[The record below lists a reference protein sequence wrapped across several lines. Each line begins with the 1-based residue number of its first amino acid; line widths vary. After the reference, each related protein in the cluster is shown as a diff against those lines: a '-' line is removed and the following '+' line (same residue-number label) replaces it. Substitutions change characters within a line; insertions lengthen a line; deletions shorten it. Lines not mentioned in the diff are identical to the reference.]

1 MQRITK
7 RDEATLSG
15 SGRENRVKHN
25 IYIITII
32 HLNFEIMKKKLMMVA
47 VLLGALSLGACVDND
62 ESASVEAVRNAKAE
76 QLKGA
81 AALANAQ
88 AEAETIR
95 ANAEAKLKEAEA
107 AYQDAK
113 TEADKAKWAAKLT
126 VIQAEAA
133 RDIAEA
139 QRDQKNAEMDIITNQ
154 DQWINSTL
162 WSNYSNASD
171 KLISLNGQL
180 INATADEIALK
191 AGVVSAQKA
200 AEKIAV
206 EKNQFIARQT
216 ERKDQLSK
224 LSSIA
229 SDRAAL
235 EKKIETLRV
244 EYTELTAAKGKTE
257 DAVTAAQA
265 KFDEAQE
272 KIYAQSGNTDKLS
285 SDLAKVGSELTSVR
299 VEYNNQTYY
308 FSVTT
313 SNFVEVGENS
323 NNAQSVRFYELG
335 LKSQTTSATLAF
347 QDKIKYIKE
356 KIVGVP
362 SDTDKG
368 IQASGAYTNIEYWA
382 AQKKQKEAEKAAATT
397 DAEKAAIQA
406 EIDALQPDIE
416 RADEALVA
424 AKEKLAEAEADFK
437 AFQDAVALFANADAK
452 AAYDKDIADAKTL
465 AEALV
470 AASDADDAAQLPLD
484 ANQTAQRD
492 VQALLTST
500 ANIDKLIADCD
511 VQIAEAKEDIAN
523 ANSTKTIYVWSDNA
537 YYDFVTGTWYP
548 GYVVDQNNI
557 GEDTAEALH
566 AYMVDRI
573 EALNAQIESQ
583 GQIVEK
589 YKKQLDDAIAAL

>member
-1 MQRITK
+1 
-7 RDEATLSG
+7 
-15 SGRENRVKHN
+15 
-25 IYIITII
+25 
-32 HLNFEIMKKKLMMVA
+32 MMVA

-81 AALANAQ
+81 AALANVQ

-133 RDIAEA
+133 RDIAKA
-139 QRDQKNAEMDIITNQ
+139 QKAQKDAEMAIITNQ
-154 DQWINSTL
+154 DQWINNTL
-162 WSNYSNASD
+162 WWNYSDASD

-206 EKNQFIARQT
+206 EKNQYIARQT

-235 EKKIETLRV
+235 EKKFETLRV
-244 EYTELTAAKGKTE
+244 EQTELTAAKGKTA

-285 SDLAKVGSELTSVR
+285 SALAKAGAELTYVE
-299 VEYNNQTYY
+299 VEYNNQIEGFY
-308 FSVTT
+308 VTT
-313 SNFVEVGENS
+313 FNSVEVGENS
-323 NNAQSVRFYELG
+323 NNAQPVNFYELNV
-335 LKSQTTSATLAF
+335 KSQTTSATLAF
-347 QDKIKYIKE
+347 QNKIKYIKE
-356 KIVGVP
+356 NIVGVP

-406 EIDALQPDIE
+406 EIEALQPYIE
-416 RADEALVA
+416 RADEALEA
-424 AKEKLAEAEADFK
+424 AKKELAEAEAEFK

-470 AASDADDAAQLPLD
+470 AASDADDAAQLPLST
-484 ANQTAQRD
+484 NQTALQD
-492 VQALLTST
+492 VQTLLNST
-500 ANIDKLIADCD
+500 QNIDQMIADCD
-511 VQIAEAKEDIAN
+511 VQIAKAKEDIAK
-523 ANSTKTIYVWSDNA
+523 ANSTNTIYVWSNQA
-537 YYDFVTGTWYP
+537 YLLNGRWYP

>member
-1 MQRITK
+1 
-7 RDEATLSG
+7 
-15 SGRENRVKHN
+15 
-25 IYIITII
+25 
-32 HLNFEIMKKKLMMVA
+32 MMVA

-133 RDIAEA
+133 RDIAKA
-139 QRDQKNAEMDIITNQ
+139 QKAQKDAEMAIITNQ
-154 DQWINSTL
+154 DQWINNTL
-162 WSNYSNASD
+162 WWNYSDASD

-206 EKNQFIARQT
+206 EKNQYIARQT

-235 EKKIETLRV
+235 EKKFETLRV
-244 EYTELTAAKGKTE
+244 EQTELTAAKGKTA

-285 SDLAKVGSELTSVR
+285 SALAKAGAELTYVE
-299 VEYNNQTYY
+299 VEYNNQIEGFY
-308 FSVTT
+308 VTT
-313 SNFVEVGENS
+313 FNSVEVGENS
-323 NNAQSVRFYELG
+323 NNAQPVNFYELNV
-335 LKSQTTSATLAF
+335 KSQTTSATLAF
-347 QDKIKYIKE
+347 QNKIKYIKE
-356 KIVGVP
+356 NIVGVP

-406 EIDALQPDIE
+406 EIEALQPDIE
-416 RADEALVA
+416 RADEALEA
-424 AKEKLAEAEADFK
+424 AKKELAEAEAEFK
-437 AFQDAVALFANADAK
+437 AFQDAVVLFANADAK

-470 AASDADDAAQLPLD
+470 AASDADDAAQLPLS
-484 ANQTAQRD
+484 ANRTALQD
-492 VQALLTST
+492 VQTLLNST
-500 ANIDKLIADCD
+500 QNIDQMIADCD
-511 VQIAEAKEDIAN
+511 VQIAKAKEDIAK
-523 ANSTKTIYVWSDNA
+523 ANSTNTIYVWSNRA
-537 YYDFVTGTWYP
+537 YLLNGRWYP

>member
-1 MQRITK
+1 
-7 RDEATLSG
+7 
-15 SGRENRVKHN
+15 
-25 IYIITII
+25 
-32 HLNFEIMKKKLMMVA
+32 MKKKLMMVA

-126 VIQAEAA
+126 VIKHQAA
-133 RDIAEA
+133 RDIAKA
-139 QRDQKNAEMDIITNQ
+139 QKAQKDAEMAIITNQ
-154 DQWINSTL
+154 DQWINNTL
-162 WSNYSNASD
+162 WWNYSDASD

-206 EKNQFIARQT
+206 EKNQYIARQT

-235 EKKIETLRV
+235 EKKFETLRV
-244 EYTELTAAKGKTE
+244 EQTELTAAKGKTA

-285 SDLAKVGSELTSVR
+285 SALAKAGAELTYVE
-299 VEYNNQTYY
+299 VEYNNQIEGFY
-308 FSVTT
+308 VTT
-313 SNFVEVGENS
+313 FNSVEVGENS
-323 NNAQSVRFYELG
+323 NNAQPVNFYELNV
-335 LKSQTTSATLAF
+335 KSQTTSATLAF
-347 QDKIKYIKE
+347 QNKIKYIKE
-356 KIVGVP
+356 NIVGVP

-406 EIDALQPDIE
+406 EIEALQPDIE
-416 RADEALVA
+416 RADEALEA
-424 AKEKLAEAEADFK
+424 AKKELAEAEAEFK
-437 AFQDAVALFANADAK
+437 AFQDAVVLFANADAK

-470 AASDADDAAQLPLD
+470 AASDADDAAQLPLS
-484 ANQTAQRD
+484 ANRTALQD
-492 VQALLTST
+492 VQTLLNST
-500 ANIDKLIADCD
+500 QNIDQMIADCD
-511 VQIAEAKEDIAN
+511 VQIAKAKEDIAK
-523 ANSTKTIYVWSDNA
+523 ANSTNTIYVWSNQA
-537 YYDFVTGTWYP
+537 YLLNGRWYP

>member
-1 MQRITK
+1 
-7 RDEATLSG
+7 
-15 SGRENRVKHN
+15 
-25 IYIITII
+25 
-32 HLNFEIMKKKLMMVA
+32 MKKKLMMVA

-133 RDIAEA
+133 RDIAKA
-139 QRDQKNAEMDIITNQ
+139 QKAQKDAEMAIITNQ
-154 DQWINSTL
+154 DQWINNTL
-162 WSNYSNASD
+162 WWNYSDASD

-206 EKNQFIARQT
+206 EKNQYIARQT

-235 EKKIETLRV
+235 EKKFETLRV
-244 EYTELTAAKGKTE
+244 EQTELTAAKGKTA

-285 SDLAKVGSELTSVR
+285 SDLAKVGAELT
-299 VEYNNQTYY
+299 YNNQTYY

-347 QDKIKYIKE
+347 QNKIKYIKE
-356 KIVGVP
+356 NIVGVP

-406 EIDALQPDIE
+406 EIEALQPDIE
-416 RADEALVA
+416 RADEALEA
-424 AKEKLAEAEADFK
+424 AKKELAEAEAEFK

-470 AASDADDAAQLPLD
+470 AASDADDAAQLPLS
-484 ANQTAQRD
+484 ANQTALQD
-492 VQALLTST
+492 VQTLLNST
-500 ANIDKLIADCD
+500 QNIDQMIADCD
-511 VQIAEAKEDIAN
+511 VQIAKAKEDIAK
-523 ANSTKTIYVWSDNA
+523 ANSTNTIYVWSNQA
-537 YYDFVTGTWYP
+537 YLLNGRWYP

>member
-1 MQRITK
+1 
-7 RDEATLSG
+7 
-15 SGRENRVKHN
+15 
-25 IYIITII
+25 
-32 HLNFEIMKKKLMMVA
+32 MKKKLMMVA

-133 RDIAEA
+133 RDIAKA
-139 QRDQKNAEMDIITNQ
+139 QRDQKDAEMAIITNQ
-154 DQWINSTL
+154 DQWINNTL
-162 WSNYSNASD
+162 WWNYSNASD

-206 EKNQFIARQT
+206 EKNQYIARQT

-244 EYTELTAAKGKTE
+244 EQTELTAAKGKTA

-285 SDLAKVGSELTSVR
+285 SALAKVGAELTYIE

-347 QDKIKYIKE
+347 QNKIKYIKE
-356 KIVGVP
+356 NIVGVP

-406 EIDALQPDIE
+406 EIEALQPDIE
-416 RADEALVA
+416 RADEALEA
-424 AKEKLAEAEADFK
+424 AKKELAEAEAEFK

-470 AASDADDAAQLPLD
+470 AASDADDAAQLPLS
-484 ANQTAQRD
+484 ANQTALQD
-492 VQALLTST
+492 VQTLLNST
-500 ANIDKLIADCD
+500 QNIDQMIADCD
-511 VQIAEAKEDIAN
+511 VQIAKAKEDIAK
-523 ANSTKTIYVWSDNA
+523 ANSTNTIYVWSNQA
-537 YYDFVTGTWYP
+537 YLLNGRWYP

-589 YKKQLDDAIAAL
+589 YKKQLDDAIATL

>member
-1 MQRITK
+1 
-7 RDEATLSG
+7 
-15 SGRENRVKHN
+15 
-25 IYIITII
+25 
-32 HLNFEIMKKKLMMVA
+32 MMVA

-133 RDIAEA
+133 RDIAKA
-139 QRDQKNAEMDIITNQ
+139 QKAQKDAEMAIITNQ
-154 DQWINSTL
+154 DQWINNTL
-162 WSNYSNASD
+162 WWNYSDASD

-206 EKNQFIARQT
+206 EKNQYIARQT

-235 EKKIETLRV
+235 EKKFETLRV
-244 EYTELTAAKGKTE
+244 EQTELTAAKGKTA

-285 SDLAKVGSELTSVR
+285 SALAKAGAELTYVE
-299 VEYNNQTYY
+299 VEYNNQIEGFY
-308 FSVTT
+308 VTT
-313 SNFVEVGENS
+313 FNSVEVGENS
-323 NNAQSVRFYELG
+323 NNAQPVNFYELNV
-335 LKSQTTSATLAF
+335 KSQTTSATLAF
-347 QDKIKYIKE
+347 QNKIKYIKE
-356 KIVGVP
+356 NIVGVP

-406 EIDALQPDIE
+406 EIEALQPDIE
-416 RADEALVA
+416 RADEALEA
-424 AKEKLAEAEADFK
+424 AKKELAEAEFK

-470 AASDADDAAQLPLD
+470 AASDADDAAQLPLS
-484 ANQTAQRD
+484 ANRTALQD
-492 VQALLTST
+492 VQTLLNST
-500 ANIDKLIADCD
+500 QNIDQMIADCD
-511 VQIAEAKEDIAN
+511 VQIAKAKEDIAK
-523 ANSTKTIYVWSDNA
+523 ANSTNTIYVWSNQA
-537 YYDFVTGTWYP
+537 YLLNGRWYP

>member
-1 MQRITK
+1 
-7 RDEATLSG
+7 
-15 SGRENRVKHN
+15 
-25 IYIITII
+25 
-32 HLNFEIMKKKLMMVA
+32 MMVA

-62 ESASVEAVRNAKAE
+62 ESASVTAVRNAKAE

-133 RDIAEA
+133 RDIAQA
-139 QRDQKNAEMDIITNQ
+139 QRDQKDAEMAIITNQ
-154 DQWINSTL
+154 DRWINNTL
-162 WSNYSNASD
+162 WNNYSNASSL
-171 KLISLNGQL
+171 LINLNSEL

-206 EKNQFIARQT
+206 EKNQFIAQQT

-235 EKKIETLRV
+235 EKKLQTLRV
-244 EYTELTAAKGKTE
+244 EYTELEAAKGKTA
-257 DAVTAAQA
+257 DTKTAAQA
-265 KFDEAQE
+265 KFDEAQA
-272 KIYAQSGNTDKLS
+272 KICYDNYGNTDKLS
-285 SDLAKVGSELTSVR
+285 SDLAKAGAELTYIE
-299 VEYNNQTYY
+299 VEYGNQ
-308 FSVTT
+308 FFGSFNVTT
-313 SNFVEVGENS
+313 SNSVEVGENS

-347 QDKIKYIKE
+347 QNKIKYIKE
-356 KIVGVP
+356 NIVGVP

-368 IQASGAYTNIEYWA
+368 IQASGAYSSIEYWA
-382 AQKKQKEAEKAAATT
+382 AQKKQKEADKAAATT

-406 EIDALQPDIE
+406 EIEALQPDIE
-416 RADEALVA
+416 RADEALEA
-424 AKEKLAEAEADFK
+424 AKEELAEAEAEFK

-470 AASDADDAAQLPLD
+470 AASDADDAAQLPLS
-484 ANQTAQRD
+484 ANQTAQQD
-492 VQALLTST
+492 VRTLLSST
-500 ANIDKLIADCD
+500 ANVDELIADCD
-511 VQIAEAKEDIAN
+511 VQIANAKEDIAN
-523 ANSTKTIYVWSDNA
+523 ANSTKTIYVWSNNA
-537 YYDFVTGTWYP
+537 YYDSVTGRWYP
-548 GYVVDQNNI
+548 GYVVNGSAN
-557 GEDTAEALH
+557 DTAEALH

>member
-1 MQRITK
+1 
-7 RDEATLSG
+7 
-15 SGRENRVKHN
+15 
-25 IYIITII
+25 
-32 HLNFEIMKKKLMMVA
+32 MMVA

-133 RDIAEA
+133 RDIAKA
-139 QRDQKNAEMDIITNQ
+139 QKAQKDAEMAIITNQ
-154 DQWINSTL
+154 DQWINNTL
-162 WSNYSNASD
+162 WWNYSDASD

-206 EKNQFIARQT
+206 EKNQYIARQT

-235 EKKIETLRV
+235 EKKFETLRV
-244 EYTELTAAKGKTE
+244 EQTELTAAKGKTA

-285 SDLAKVGSELTSVR
+285 SALAKAGAELTYVE
-299 VEYNNQTYY
+299 VEYNNQIEGFY
-308 FSVTT
+308 VTT
-313 SNFVEVGENS
+313 FNSVEVGENS
-323 NNAQSVRFYELG
+323 NNAQPVNFYELNV
-335 LKSQTTSATLAF
+335 KSQTTSATLAF
-347 QDKIKYIKE
+347 QNKIKYIKE
-356 KIVGVP
+356 NIVGVP

-406 EIDALQPDIE
+406 EIEALQPDIE
-416 RADEALVA
+416 RADEALEA
-424 AKEKLAEAEADFK
+424 AKKELAEAEAEFK

-465 AEALV
+465 AEAFV
-470 AASDADDAAQLPLD
+470 AASDADDAAQLPLS
-484 ANQTAQRD
+484 ANRTALQD
-492 VQALLTST
+492 VQTLLNST
-500 ANIDKLIADCD
+500 QNIDQMIADCD
-511 VQIAEAKEDIAN
+511 VQIAKAKEDIAK
-523 ANSTKTIYVWSDNA
+523 ANSTNTIYVWSNQA
-537 YYDFVTGTWYP
+537 YLLNGRWYP

>member
-1 MQRITK
+1 
-7 RDEATLSG
+7 
-15 SGRENRVKHN
+15 
-25 IYIITII
+25 
-32 HLNFEIMKKKLMMVA
+32 MMVA

-133 RDIAEA
+133 RDIAKA
-139 QRDQKNAEMDIITNQ
+139 QRDQKDAEMAIITNQ
-154 DQWINSTL
+154 DQWINNTL
-162 WSNYSNASD
+162 WWNYSDASD

-206 EKNQFIARQT
+206 EKNQYIARQT

-235 EKKIETLRV
+235 EKKFETLRV
-244 EYTELTAAKGKTE
+244 EQTELTAAKGKTA

-285 SDLAKVGSELTSVR
+285 SDLAKVGAELTYIE

-347 QDKIKYIKE
+347 QNKIKYIKE
-356 KIVGVP
+356 NIVGVP

-406 EIDALQPDIE
+406 EIEALQPDIE
-416 RADEALVA
+416 RADEALEA
-424 AKEKLAEAEADFK
+424 AKKELAEAEAEFK

-470 AASDADDAAQLPLD
+470 AASDADDAAQLPLS
-484 ANQTAQRD
+484 ANQTALQD
-492 VQALLTST
+492 VQTLLNST
-500 ANIDKLIADCD
+500 QNIDQMIADCD
-511 VQIAEAKEDIAN
+511 VQIAKAKEDIAK
-523 ANSTKTIYVWSDNA
+523 ANSTNTIYVWSNQA
-537 YYDFVTGTWYP
+537 YLLNGRWYP

>member
-1 MQRITK
+1 
-7 RDEATLSG
+7 
-15 SGRENRVKHN
+15 
-25 IYIITII
+25 
-32 HLNFEIMKKKLMMVA
+32 MMVA

-139 QRDQKNAEMDIITNQ
+139 QRDQKNAEMDIITSQ

-206 EKNQFIARQT
+206 EKNQFIVRQT

-285 SDLAKVGSELTSVR
+285 SDLAKVGSELLHIEVR
-299 VEYNNQTYY
+299 YDNNGYNEYYGY
-308 FSVTT
+308 FNVTT
-313 SNFVEVGENS
+313 FNFVEVGENS
-323 NNAQSVRFYELG
+323 NNVQDVNFYELNV
-335 LKSQTTSATLAF
+335 KSQTTSATLAF
-347 QDKIKYIKE
+347 QKKIKFIKE
-356 KIVGVP
+356 NIVGVP

-368 IQASGAYTNIEYWA
+368 IQASGAYRDIEDYA
-382 AQKKQKEAEKAAATT
+382 AQKKQLEADKAAATT
-397 DAEKAAIQA
+397 DAEKATLQGQ
-406 EIDALQPDIE
+406 IDALQPDIE

-424 AKEKLAEAEADFK
+424 AKEELAEAEADFK

-548 GYVVDQNNI
+548 GYVVNQNNI

>member
-1 MQRITK
+1 
-7 RDEATLSG
+7 
-15 SGRENRVKHN
+15 
-25 IYIITII
+25 
-32 HLNFEIMKKKLMMVA
+32 MMVA

-95 ANAEAKLKEAEA
+95 ANAEAKLKEAEV

-133 RDIAEA
+133 RDIAKA
-139 QRDQKNAEMDIITNQ
+139 QKAQKDAEMAIITNQ
-154 DQWINSTL
+154 DQWINNTL
-162 WSNYSNASD
+162 WWNYSDASD

-206 EKNQFIARQT
+206 EKNQYIARQT

-235 EKKIETLRV
+235 EKKFETLRV
-244 EYTELTAAKGKTE
+244 EQTELTAAKGKTA

-285 SDLAKVGSELTSVR
+285 SALAKAGAELTYVE
-299 VEYNNQTYY
+299 VEYNNQIEGFY
-308 FSVTT
+308 VTT
-313 SNFVEVGENS
+313 FNSVEVGENS
-323 NNAQSVRFYELG
+323 NNAQPVNFYELNV
-335 LKSQTTSATLAF
+335 KSQTTSATLAF
-347 QDKIKYIKE
+347 QNKIKYIKE
-356 KIVGVP
+356 NIVGVP

-406 EIDALQPDIE
+406 EIEALQPYIE
-416 RADEALVA
+416 RADEALEA
-424 AKEKLAEAEADFK
+424 AKKELAEAEAEFK

-470 AASDADDAAQLPLD
+470 AASDADDAAQLPLST
-484 ANQTAQRD
+484 NQTALQD
-492 VQALLTST
+492 VQTLLNST
-500 ANIDKLIADCD
+500 QNIDQMIADCD
-511 VQIAEAKEDIAN
+511 VQIAKAKEDIAK
-523 ANSTKTIYVWSDNA
+523 ANSTNTIYVWSNQA
-537 YYDFVTGTWYP
+537 YLLNGRWYP

>member
-1 MQRITK
+1 M
-7 RDEATLSG
+7 
-15 SGRENRVKHN
+15 
-25 IYIITII
+25 
-32 HLNFEIMKKKLMMVA
+32 
-47 VLLGALSLGACVDND
+47 
-62 ESASVEAVRNAKAE
+62 
-76 QLKGA
+76 
-81 AALANAQ
+81 
-88 AEAETIR
+88 
-95 ANAEAKLKEAEA
+95 
-107 AYQDAK
+107 
-113 TEADKAKWAAKLT
+113 
-126 VIQAEAA
+126 
-133 RDIAEA
+133 
-139 QRDQKNAEMDIITNQ
+139 
-154 DQWINSTL
+154 NSE
-162 WSNYSNASD
+162 
-171 KLISLNGQL
+171 L

-206 EKNQFIARQT
+206 VKNQIIAQQT
-216 ERKDQLSK
+216 ERKEQLSK

-229 SDRAAL
+229 SARAAL
-235 EKKIETLRV
+235 EKKFETLRV
-244 EYTELTAAKGKTE
+244 EQTELTAAKGKTA
-257 DAVTAAQA
+257 DAAKVAQA
-265 KFDEAQE
+265 KFDEAQA
-272 KIYAQSGNTDKLS
+272 KICYDDNGNTDKLS
-285 SDLAKVGSELTSVR
+285 SDLAKVGAELTYIE

-335 LKSQTTSATLAF
+335 LKSETTSATLAF
-347 QDKIKYIKE
+347 QNKIKYIKE
-356 KIVGVP
+356 NIVGVP

-406 EIDALQPDIE
+406 EIEALQPDIE
-416 RADEALVA
+416 RADEALEA
-424 AKEKLAEAEADFK
+424 AKKELAEAEAEFK

-470 AASDADDAAQLPLD
+470 AASDADDAAQLPLS
-484 ANQTAQRD
+484 ANQTALQD
-492 VQALLTST
+492 VQTLLNST
-500 ANIDKLIADCD
+500 QNIDQMIADCD
-511 VQIAEAKEDIAN
+511 VQIAKAKEDIAK
-523 ANSTKTIYVWSDNA
+523 ANSTNTIYVWSNQA
-537 YYDFVTGTWYP
+537 YLLNGRWYP

>member
-1 MQRITK
+1 
-7 RDEATLSG
+7 
-15 SGRENRVKHN
+15 
-25 IYIITII
+25 
-32 HLNFEIMKKKLMMVA
+32 MKKKLMMVA

-133 RDIAEA
+133 RDIAKA
-139 QRDQKNAEMDIITNQ
+139 QKAQKDAEMAIITNQ
-154 DQWINSTL
+154 DQWINNTL
-162 WSNYSNASD
+162 WWNYSDASD

-206 EKNQFIARQT
+206 EKNQYIARQT

-235 EKKIETLRV
+235 EKKYETLRV
-244 EYTELTAAKGKTE
+244 EQTELTAAKGKTA

-285 SDLAKVGSELTSVR
+285 SALAKAGAELTYVE
-299 VEYNNQTYY
+299 VEYNNQIEGFY
-308 FSVTT
+308 VTT
-313 SNFVEVGENS
+313 FNSVEVGENS
-323 NNAQSVRFYELG
+323 NNAQPVNFYELNV
-335 LKSQTTSATLAF
+335 KSQTTSATLAF
-347 QDKIKYIKE
+347 QNKIKYIKE
-356 KIVGVP
+356 NIVGVP

-406 EIDALQPDIE
+406 EIEALQPDIE
-416 RADEALVA
+416 RADEALEA
-424 AKEKLAEAEADFK
+424 AKKELAEAEAEFK

-470 AASDADDAAQLPLD
+470 AASDADDAAQLPLS
-484 ANQTAQRD
+484 ANRTALQD
-492 VQALLTST
+492 VQTLLNST
-500 ANIDKLIADCD
+500 QNIDQMIADCD
-511 VQIAEAKEDIAN
+511 VQIAKAKEDIAK
-523 ANSTKTIYVWSDNA
+523 ANSTNTIYVWSNQA
-537 YYDFVTGTWYP
+537 YLLNGRWYP

>member
-1 MQRITK
+1 
-7 RDEATLSG
+7 
-15 SGRENRVKHN
+15 
-25 IYIITII
+25 
-32 HLNFEIMKKKLMMVA
+32 MKKKLMMVA

-133 RDIAEA
+133 RDIAKA
-139 QRDQKNAEMDIITNQ
+139 QKAQKDAEMAIITNQ
-154 DQWINSTL
+154 DQWINNTL
-162 WSNYSNASD
+162 WWNYSDASD

-206 EKNQFIARQT
+206 EKNQYIARQT

-235 EKKIETLRV
+235 EKKFETLRV
-244 EYTELTAAKGKTE
+244 EQTELTAAKGKTA

-285 SDLAKVGSELTSVR
+285 SALAKAGAELTYVE
-299 VEYNNQTYY
+299 VEYNNQIEGFY
-308 FSVTT
+308 VTT
-313 SNFVEVGENS
+313 FNSVEVGENS
-323 NNAQSVRFYELG
+323 NNAQPVNFYELNV
-335 LKSQTTSATLAF
+335 KSQTLAF
-347 QDKIKYIKE
+347 QNKIKYIKE
-356 KIVGVP
+356 NIVGVP

-406 EIDALQPDIE
+406 EIEALQPDIE
-416 RADEALVA
+416 RADEALEA
-424 AKEKLAEAEADFK
+424 AKKELAEAEAEFK

-470 AASDADDAAQLPLD
+470 AASDADDAAQLPLS
-484 ANQTAQRD
+484 ANRTALQD
-492 VQALLTST
+492 VQTLLNST
-500 ANIDKLIADCD
+500 QNIDQMIADCD
-511 VQIAEAKEDIAN
+511 VQIAKAKEDIAK
-523 ANSTKTIYVWSDNA
+523 ANSTNTIYVWSNQA
-537 YYDFVTGTWYP
+537 YLLNGRWYP

>member
-1 MQRITK
+1 M
-7 RDEATLSG
+7 
-15 SGRENRVKHN
+15 
-25 IYIITII
+25 
-32 HLNFEIMKKKLMMVA
+32 
-47 VLLGALSLGACVDND
+47 LLGALSLGACVDND

>member
-1 MQRITK
+1 
-7 RDEATLSG
+7 
-15 SGRENRVKHN
+15 
-25 IYIITII
+25 
-32 HLNFEIMKKKLMMVA
+32 MKKKLMMVA

-139 QRDQKNAEMDIITNQ
+139 QRDQKNAEMDIITSQ

-206 EKNQFIARQT
+206 EKNQFIVRQT

-285 SDLAKVGSELTSVR
+285 SDLAKVGSELLHIEVR
-299 VEYNNQTYY
+299 YDNNGYNEYYGY
-308 FSVTT
+308 FNVTT
-313 SNFVEVGENS
+313 FNFVEVGENS
-323 NNAQSVRFYELG
+323 NNVQDVNFYELNV
-335 LKSQTTSATLAF
+335 KSQTTSATLAF
-347 QDKIKYIKE
+347 QKKIKFIKE
-356 KIVGVP
+356 NIVGVP

-368 IQASGAYTNIEYWA
+368 IQASGAYRDIEDYA
-382 AQKKQKEAEKAAATT
+382 AQKKQLEADKAAATT
-397 DAEKAAIQA
+397 DAEKATLQGQ
-406 EIDALQPDIE
+406 IDALQPDIE

-424 AKEKLAEAEADFK
+424 AKEELAEAEADFK

-470 AASDADDAAQLPLD
+470 AASDADDAAQLPLG

>member
-1 MQRITK
+1 
-7 RDEATLSG
+7 
-15 SGRENRVKHN
+15 
-25 IYIITII
+25 
-32 HLNFEIMKKKLMMVA
+32 MKKKLMMVA

-133 RDIAEA
+133 RDIAKA
-139 QRDQKNAEMDIITNQ
+139 QKAQKDAEMAIITNQ
-154 DQWINSTL
+154 DQWINNTL
-162 WSNYSNASD
+162 WWNYSDASD

-206 EKNQFIARQT
+206 EKNQYIARQT

-235 EKKIETLRV
+235 EKKFETLRV
-244 EYTELTAAKGKTE
+244 EQTELTAAKGKTA

-285 SDLAKVGSELTSVR
+285 SDLAKVGAELTYIE

-347 QDKIKYIKE
+347 QNKIKYIKE
-356 KIVGVP
+356 NIVGVP

-406 EIDALQPDIE
+406 EIEALQPDIE
-416 RADEALVA
+416 RADEALEA
-424 AKEKLAEAEADFK
+424 AKKELAEAEAEFK

-470 AASDADDAAQLPLD
+470 AASDADDAAQLPLS
-484 ANQTAQRD
+484 ANQTALQD
-492 VQALLTST
+492 VQTLLNST
-500 ANIDKLIADCD
+500 QNIDQMIADWD
-511 VQIAEAKEDIAN
+511 VQIAKAKEDIAK
-523 ANSTKTIYVWSDNA
+523 ANSTNTIYVWSNQA
-537 YYDFVTGTWYP
+537 YLLNGRWYP

>member
-1 MQRITK
+1 
-7 RDEATLSG
+7 
-15 SGRENRVKHN
+15 
-25 IYIITII
+25 
-32 HLNFEIMKKKLMMVA
+32 MKKKLMMVA

-62 ESASVEAVRNAKAE
+62 ESASVTAVRNAKAE

-133 RDIAEA
+133 RDIAQA
-139 QRDQKNAEMDIITNQ
+139 QRDQKDAEMAIITNQ
-154 DQWINSTL
+154 DRWINNTL
-162 WSNYSNASD
+162 WNNYSNASSL
-171 KLISLNGQL
+171 LINLNSEL

-206 EKNQFIARQT
+206 EKNQFIAQQT

-235 EKKIETLRV
+235 EKKLQTLRV
-244 EYTELTAAKGKTE
+244 EYTELEAAKGKTA
-257 DAVTAAQA
+257 DTKTAAQA
-265 KFDEAQE
+265 KFDEAQA
-272 KIYAQSGNTDKLS
+272 KICYDNYGNTDKLS
-285 SDLAKVGSELTSVR
+285 SDLAKAGAELTYIE
-299 VEYNNQTYY
+299 VEYGNQ
-308 FSVTT
+308 FFGSFNVTT
-313 SNFVEVGENS
+313 SNSVEVGENS

-347 QDKIKYIKE
+347 QNKIKYIKE
-356 KIVGVP
+356 NIVGVP

-368 IQASGAYTNIEYWA
+368 IQVSGAYSSIEYWA
-382 AQKKQKEAEKAAATT
+382 AQKKQKEADKAAATT

-406 EIDALQPDIE
+406 EIEALQPDIE
-416 RADEALVA
+416 RADEALEA
-424 AKEKLAEAEADFK
+424 AKEELAEAEAEFK

-470 AASDADDAAQLPLD
+470 AASDADDAAQLPLS
-484 ANQTAQRD
+484 ANQTAQQD
-492 VQALLTST
+492 VRTLLSST
-500 ANIDKLIADCD
+500 ANVDELIADCD
-511 VQIAEAKEDIAN
+511 VQIANAKEDIAN
-523 ANSTKTIYVWSDNA
+523 ANSTKTIYVWSNNA
-537 YYDFVTGTWYP
+537 YYDSVTGRWHP
-548 GYVVDQNNI
+548 GYVVNGSAN
-557 GEDTAEALH
+557 DTAEALH

>member
-1 MQRITK
+1 
-7 RDEATLSG
+7 
-15 SGRENRVKHN
+15 
-25 IYIITII
+25 
-32 HLNFEIMKKKLMMVA
+32 MKKKLMMVA

-133 RDIAEA
+133 RDIAKA
-139 QRDQKNAEMDIITNQ
+139 QKAQKDAEMAIITNQ
-154 DQWINSTL
+154 DQWINNTL
-162 WSNYSNASD
+162 WWNYSDASD

-206 EKNQFIARQT
+206 EKNQYIARQT

-235 EKKIETLRV
+235 EKKFETLRV
-244 EYTELTAAKGKTE
+244 EQTELTAAKGKTA

-285 SDLAKVGSELTSVR
+285 SDLAKVGAELTYIE

-347 QDKIKYIKE
+347 QNKIKYIKE
-356 KIVGVP
+356 NIVGVP

-397 DAEKAAIQA
+397 DAETAAIQA
-406 EIDALQPDIE
+406 EIEALQPDIE
-416 RADEALVA
+416 RADEALEA
-424 AKEKLAEAEADFK
+424 AKKELAEAEAEFK

-470 AASDADDAAQLPLD
+470 AASDADDAAQLPLS
-484 ANQTAQRD
+484 ANQTALQD
-492 VQALLTST
+492 VQTLLNST
-500 ANIDKLIADCD
+500 QNIDQMIADCD
-511 VQIAEAKEDIAN
+511 VQIAKAKEDIAK
-523 ANSTKTIYVWSDNA
+523 ANSTNTIYVWSNQA
-537 YYDFVTGTWYP
+537 YLLNGRWYP

>member
-1 MQRITK
+1 
-7 RDEATLSG
+7 
-15 SGRENRVKHN
+15 
-25 IYIITII
+25 
-32 HLNFEIMKKKLMMVA
+32 MKKKLMMVA

-139 QRDQKNAEMDIITNQ
+139 QRDQKNAEMDIITSQ

-206 EKNQFIARQT
+206 EKNQFIVRQT

-285 SDLAKVGSELTSVR
+285 SDLAKVGSELLHIEVR
-299 VEYNNQTYY
+299 YDNNGYNEYYGY
-308 FSVTT
+308 FNVTT
-313 SNFVEVGENS
+313 FNFVEVGENS
-323 NNAQSVRFYELG
+323 NNVQDVNFYELNV
-335 LKSQTTSATLAF
+335 KSQTTSATLAF
-347 QDKIKYIKE
+347 QKKIKFIKE
-356 KIVGVP
+356 NIVGVP

-368 IQASGAYTNIEYWA
+368 IQASGAYRDIEDYA
-382 AQKKQKEAEKAAATT
+382 AQKKQLEADKAAATT
-397 DAEKAAIQA
+397 DAEKATLQGQ
-406 EIDALQPDIE
+406 IDALQPDIE

-424 AKEKLAEAEADFK
+424 AKEELAEAEADFK

>member
-1 MQRITK
+1 
-7 RDEATLSG
+7 
-15 SGRENRVKHN
+15 
-25 IYIITII
+25 
-32 HLNFEIMKKKLMMVA
+32 MKKKLMMVA

-62 ESASVEAVRNAKAE
+62 ESASVTAVRNAKAE

-133 RDIAEA
+133 RDIAQA
-139 QRDQKNAEMDIITNQ
+139 QRDQKDAEMAIITNQ
-154 DQWINSTL
+154 DQWINNTL
-162 WSNYSNASD
+162 WWNYSNASD

-206 EKNQFIARQT
+206 KKNQFIAQQT

-229 SDRAAL
+229 SDHAAL
-235 EKKIETLRV
+235 EKKLQTLRV
-244 EYTELTAAKGKTE
+244 EYTELEAAKAKTA
-257 DAVTAAQA
+257 DAKKAAQA

-272 KIYAQSGNTDKLS
+272 KIYNQSGNTDKLS
-285 SDLAKVGSELTSVR
+285 SDLAKVGAELIYFK
-299 VEYNNQTYY
+299 VEYYGHSY
-308 FSVTT
+308 DFSVTT
-313 SNFVEVGENS
+313 SNSVEVGENS
-323 NNAQSVRFYELG
+323 NNAQDVDFYELNV
-335 LKSQTTSATLAF
+335 KSQTTSATLAF
-347 QDKIKYIKE
+347 QNKIKYIKE
-356 KIVGVP
+356 NIVGVP
-362 SDTDKG
+362 SNTDKG
-368 IQASGAYTNIEYWA
+368 IQASGAYSSIEYWA
-382 AQKKQKEAEKAAATT
+382 AQKKQKEADKAAATT

-406 EIDALQPDIE
+406 EIDALQPNIE
-416 RADEALVA
+416 RADEALEA
-424 AKEKLAEAEADFK
+424 AKEELAEAEAEFK

-470 AASDADDAAQLPLD
+470 AASDADDAALLPLN
-484 ANQTAQRD
+484 AMSTTLQD
-492 VQALLTST
+492 VQTLLNST
-500 ANIDKLIADCD
+500 ANIDELIADCD
-511 VQIAEAKEDIAN
+511 VQIAKAKEDIAK
-523 ANSTKTIYVWSDNA
+523 ANSTKTIYVWSNQA
-537 YYDFVTGTWYP
+537 YLLNGRWYP
-548 GYVVDQNNI
+548 GYVVDQNNM

>member
-1 MQRITK
+1 
-7 RDEATLSG
+7 
-15 SGRENRVKHN
+15 
-25 IYIITII
+25 
-32 HLNFEIMKKKLMMVA
+32 MMVA

-133 RDIAEA
+133 RDIAKA
-139 QRDQKNAEMDIITNQ
+139 QKAQKDAEMAIITNQ
-154 DQWINSTL
+154 DQWINNTL
-162 WSNYSNASD
+162 WWNYSDASD

-206 EKNQFIARQT
+206 EKNQYIARQT

-235 EKKIETLRV
+235 EKKFETLRV
-244 EYTELTAAKGKTE
+244 EQTELTAAKGKTA
-257 DAVTAAQA
+257 DAVRAAQA

-285 SDLAKVGSELTSVR
+285 SDLAKVGAELTYIE

-347 QDKIKYIKE
+347 QNKIKYIKE
-356 KIVGVP
+356 NIVGVP

-406 EIDALQPDIE
+406 EIEALQPDIE
-416 RADEALVA
+416 RADEALEA
-424 AKEKLAEAEADFK
+424 AKKELAEAEAEFK

-470 AASDADDAAQLPLD
+470 AASDADDAAQLPLS
-484 ANQTAQRD
+484 ANQTALQD
-492 VQALLTST
+492 VQTLLNST
-500 ANIDKLIADCD
+500 QNIDQMIADCD
-511 VQIAEAKEDIAN
+511 VQIAKAKEDIAK
-523 ANSTKTIYVWSDNA
+523 ANSTNTIYVWSNQA
-537 YYDFVTGTWYP
+537 YLLNGRWYP

>member
-1 MQRITK
+1 
-7 RDEATLSG
+7 
-15 SGRENRVKHN
+15 
-25 IYIITII
+25 
-32 HLNFEIMKKKLMMVA
+32 MMVA

-133 RDIAEA
+133 RDIAKA
-139 QRDQKNAEMDIITNQ
+139 QKAQKDAEMAIITNQ
-154 DQWINSTL
+154 DQWINNTL
-162 WSNYSNASD
+162 WWNYSDASD

-206 EKNQFIARQT
+206 EKNQYIARQT

-235 EKKIETLRV
+235 EKKFETLRV
-244 EYTELTAAKGKTE
+244 EQTELTAAKGKTA

-285 SDLAKVGSELTSVR
+285 SALAKAGAELTYVE
-299 VEYNNQTYY
+299 VEYNNQIEGFY
-308 FSVTT
+308 VTT
-313 SNFVEVGENS
+313 FNSVEVGENS
-323 NNAQSVRFYELG
+323 NNAQLVNFYELNV
-335 LKSQTTSATLAF
+335 KSQTTSATLAF
-347 QDKIKYIKE
+347 QNKIKYIKE
-356 KIVGVP
+356 NIVGVP

-406 EIDALQPDIE
+406 EIEALQPDIE
-416 RADEALVA
+416 RADEALEA
-424 AKEKLAEAEADFK
+424 AKKELAEAEAEFK

-470 AASDADDAAQLPLD
+470 AASDADDAAQLPLS
-484 ANQTAQRD
+484 ANRTALQD
-492 VQALLTST
+492 VQTLLNST
-500 ANIDKLIADCD
+500 QNIDQMIADCD
-511 VQIAEAKEDIAN
+511 VQIAKAKEDIAK
-523 ANSTKTIYVWSDNA
+523 ANSTNTIYVWSNQA
-537 YYDFVTGTWYP
+537 YLLNGRWYP

>member
-1 MQRITK
+1 
-7 RDEATLSG
+7 
-15 SGRENRVKHN
+15 
-25 IYIITII
+25 
-32 HLNFEIMKKKLMMVA
+32 MMVA

-133 RDIAEA
+133 RDIAKA
-139 QRDQKNAEMDIITNQ
+139 QRDQKDAEMAIITNQ
-154 DQWINSTL
+154 DQWINNTL
-162 WSNYSNASD
+162 WWNYSNASD

-206 EKNQFIARQT
+206 EKNQYIARQT

-244 EYTELTAAKGKTE
+244 EQTELTAAKGKTA

-285 SDLAKVGSELTSVR
+285 SALAKVGAELTYIE

-347 QDKIKYIKE
+347 QNKIKYIKE
-356 KIVGVP
+356 NIVGVP

-406 EIDALQPDIE
+406 EIEALQPDIE
-416 RADEALVA
+416 RADEALEA
-424 AKEKLAEAEADFK
+424 AKKELAEAEAEFK

-470 AASDADDAAQLPLD
+470 AASDADDAAQLPLS
-484 ANQTAQRD
+484 ANQTALQD
-492 VQALLTST
+492 VQTLLNST
-500 ANIDKLIADCD
+500 QNIDQMIADCD
-511 VQIAEAKEDIAN
+511 VQIAKAKEDIAK
-523 ANSTKTIYVWSDNA
+523 ANSTNTIYVWSNQA
-537 YYDFVTGTWYP
+537 YLLNGRWYP

>member
-1 MQRITK
+1 
-7 RDEATLSG
+7 
-15 SGRENRVKHN
+15 
-25 IYIITII
+25 
-32 HLNFEIMKKKLMMVA
+32 MKKKLMMVA

-133 RDIAEA
+133 RDIAKA
-139 QRDQKNAEMDIITNQ
+139 QKAQKDAEMAIITNQ
-154 DQWINSTL
+154 DQWINNTL
-162 WSNYSNASD
+162 WWNYSDASD

-206 EKNQFIARQT
+206 EKNQYIARQT

-235 EKKIETLRV
+235 EKKFETLRV
-244 EYTELTAAKGKTE
+244 EQTELTAAKGKTA

-285 SDLAKVGSELTSVR
+285 SDLAKVGAELTYIE

-323 NNAQSVRFYELG
+323 NNAQFVRFYELG

-347 QDKIKYIKE
+347 QNKIKYIKE
-356 KIVGVP
+356 NIVGVP

-406 EIDALQPDIE
+406 EIEALQPDIE
-416 RADEALVA
+416 RADEALEA
-424 AKEKLAEAEADFK
+424 AKKELAEAEAEFK

-470 AASDADDAAQLPLD
+470 AASDADDAAQLPLS
-484 ANQTAQRD
+484 ANQTALQD
-492 VQALLTST
+492 VQTLLNST
-500 ANIDKLIADCD
+500 QNIDQMIADCD
-511 VQIAEAKEDIAN
+511 VQIAKAKEDIAK
-523 ANSTKTIYVWSDNA
+523 ANSTNTIYVWSNQA
-537 YYDFVTGTWYP
+537 YLLNGRWYP

>member
-1 MQRITK
+1 
-7 RDEATLSG
+7 
-15 SGRENRVKHN
+15 
-25 IYIITII
+25 
-32 HLNFEIMKKKLMMVA
+32 MKKKLMMVA

-133 RDIAEA
+133 RDIAKA
-139 QRDQKNAEMDIITNQ
+139 QKAQKDAEMAIITNQ
-154 DQWINSTL
+154 DQWINNTL
-162 WSNYSNASD
+162 WWNYSDASD

-206 EKNQFIARQT
+206 EKNQYIARQT

-235 EKKIETLRV
+235 EKKFETLRV
-244 EYTELTAAKGKTE
+244 EQTELTAAKGKTA

-285 SDLAKVGSELTSVR
+285 SALAKAGAELTYVE
-299 VEYNNQTYY
+299 VEYNNQIEGFY
-308 FSVTT
+308 VTT
-313 SNFVEVGENS
+313 FNSVEVGENS
-323 NNAQSVRFYELG
+323 NNAQPVNFYELNV
-335 LKSQTTSATLAF
+335 KSQTTSATLAF
-347 QDKIKYIKE
+347 QNKIKYIKE
-356 KIVGVP
+356 NIVGVP

-406 EIDALQPDIE
+406 EIEALQPDIE
-416 RADEALVA
+416 RADEALEA
-424 AKEKLAEAEADFK
+424 AKKELAEAEAEFK

-470 AASDADDAAQLPLD
+470 AASDADDAAQLPLS
-484 ANQTAQRD
+484 ANRTALQGVQT
-492 VQALLTST
+492 LLNST
-500 ANIDKLIADCD
+500 QNIDQMIADCD
-511 VQIAEAKEDIAN
+511 VQIAKAKEDIAK
-523 ANSTKTIYVWSDNA
+523 ANSTNTIYVWSNQA
-537 YYDFVTGTWYP
+537 YLLNGRWYP

>member
-1 MQRITK
+1 
-7 RDEATLSG
+7 
-15 SGRENRVKHN
+15 
-25 IYIITII
+25 
-32 HLNFEIMKKKLMMVA
+32 MKKKLMMVA

-133 RDIAEA
+133 RDIAKA
-139 QRDQKNAEMDIITNQ
+139 QKAQKDAEMAIITNQ
-154 DQWINSTL
+154 DQWINNTL
-162 WSNYSNASD
+162 WWNYSDASD

-206 EKNQFIARQT
+206 EKNQYIARQT

-235 EKKIETLRV
+235 EKKFETLRV
-244 EYTELTAAKGKTE
+244 EQTELTAAKGKTA

-285 SDLAKVGSELTSVR
+285 SALAKAGAELTYVE
-299 VEYNNQTYY
+299 VEYNNQIEGFY
-308 FSVTT
+308 VTT
-313 SNFVEVGENS
+313 FNSVEVGENS
-323 NNAQSVRFYELG
+323 NNAQPVNFYELNV
-335 LKSQTTSATLAF
+335 KSQTTSATLAF
-347 QDKIKYIKE
+347 QNKIKYIKE
-356 KIVGVP
+356 NIVGVP

-406 EIDALQPDIE
+406 EIEALQPDIE
-416 RADEALVA
+416 RADEALEA
-424 AKEKLAEAEADFK
+424 AKKELAEAEAEFK
-437 AFQDAVALFANADAK
+437 AFQDAVVLFANADAK

-470 AASDADDAAQLPLD
+470 AASDADDAAQLPLS
-484 ANQTAQRD
+484 ANRTALQD
-492 VQALLTST
+492 VQTLLNST
-500 ANIDKLIADCD
+500 QNIDQMIADCD
-511 VQIAEAKEDIAN
+511 VQIAKAKEDIAK
-523 ANSTKTIYVWSDNA
+523 ANSTNTIYVWSNQA
-537 YYDFVTGTWYP
+537 YLLNGRWYP

-557 GEDTAEALH
+557 GEDTAELH

>member
-1 MQRITK
+1 
-7 RDEATLSG
+7 
-15 SGRENRVKHN
+15 
-25 IYIITII
+25 
-32 HLNFEIMKKKLMMVA
+32 MKKKLMMVA

-133 RDIAEA
+133 RDIAKA
-139 QRDQKNAEMDIITNQ
+139 QKAQKDAEMAIITNQ
-154 DQWINSTL
+154 DQWINNTL
-162 WSNYSNASD
+162 WWNYSDASD

-206 EKNQFIARQT
+206 EKNQYIARQT

-235 EKKIETLRV
+235 EKKFETLRV
-244 EYTELTAAKGKTE
+244 EQTELTAAKGKTA

-285 SDLAKVGSELTSVR
+285 SDLAKVGAELTYIE

-347 QDKIKYIKE
+347 QNKIKYIKE
-356 KIVGVP
+356 NIVGVP

-406 EIDALQPDIE
+406 EIEELQPDIE
-416 RADEALVA
+416 RADEALEA
-424 AKEKLAEAEADFK
+424 AKKELAEAEAEFK

-470 AASDADDAAQLPLD
+470 AASDADDAAQLPLS
-484 ANQTAQRD
+484 ANQTALQD
-492 VQALLTST
+492 VQTLLNST
-500 ANIDKLIADCD
+500 QNIDQMIADCD
-511 VQIAEAKEDIAN
+511 VQIAKAKEDIAK
-523 ANSTKTIYVWSDNA
+523 ANSTNTIYVWSNQA
-537 YYDFVTGTWYP
+537 YLLNGRWYP

>member
-1 MQRITK
+1 
-7 RDEATLSG
+7 
-15 SGRENRVKHN
+15 
-25 IYIITII
+25 
-32 HLNFEIMKKKLMMVA
+32 MKKKLMMVA

-133 RDIAEA
+133 RDIAKA
-139 QRDQKNAEMDIITNQ
+139 QKAQKDAEMAIITNQ
-154 DQWINSTL
+154 DQWINNTL
-162 WSNYSNASD
+162 WWNYSDASD

-206 EKNQFIARQT
+206 EKNQYIARQT

-235 EKKIETLRV
+235 EKKFETLRV
-244 EYTELTAAKGKTE
+244 EQTELTAAKGKTA

-285 SDLAKVGSELTSVR
+285 SDLAKVGAELTYIE

-335 LKSQTTSATLAF
+335 LKSQTTSATLAL
-347 QDKIKYIKE
+347 QNKIKHIKE
-356 KIVGVP
+356 NIVGVP

-406 EIDALQPDIE
+406 EIEALQPDIE
-416 RADEALVA
+416 RADEALEA
-424 AKEKLAEAEADFK
+424 AKKELAEAEAEFK

-470 AASDADDAAQLPLD
+470 AASDADDAAQLPLS
-484 ANQTAQRD
+484 ANQTALQD
-492 VQALLTST
+492 VQTLLNST
-500 ANIDKLIADCD
+500 QNIDQMIADCD
-511 VQIAEAKEDIAN
+511 VQIAKAKEDIAK
-523 ANSTKTIYVWSDNA
+523 ANSTNTIYVWSNQA
-537 YYDFVTGTWYP
+537 YLLNGRWYP

>member
-1 MQRITK
+1 
-7 RDEATLSG
+7 
-15 SGRENRVKHN
+15 
-25 IYIITII
+25 
-32 HLNFEIMKKKLMMVA
+32 MMVA

-133 RDIAEA
+133 RDIAKA
-139 QRDQKNAEMDIITNQ
+139 QKAQKDAEMAIITNQ
-154 DQWINSTL
+154 DQWINNTL
-162 WSNYSNASD
+162 WWNYSDASD

-206 EKNQFIARQT
+206 EKNQYIARQT

-235 EKKIETLRV
+235 EKKFETLRV
-244 EYTELTAAKGKTE
+244 EQTELTAAKGKTA

-285 SDLAKVGSELTSVR
+285 SALAKAGAELTYVE
-299 VEYNNQTYY
+299 VEYNNQIEGFY
-308 FSVTT
+308 VTT
-313 SNFVEVGENS
+313 FNSVEVGENS
-323 NNAQSVRFYELG
+323 NNAQPVNFYELNV
-335 LKSQTTSATLAF
+335 KSQTTSATLAF
-347 QDKIKYIKE
+347 QNKIKYIKE
-356 KIVGVP
+356 NIVGVP

-406 EIDALQPDIE
+406 EIEALQPDIE
-416 RADEALVA
+416 RADEALEA
-424 AKEKLAEAEADFK
+424 AKKELAEAEAEFK
-437 AFQDAVALFANADAK
+437 AFQDAVVLFANADAK

-470 AASDADDAAQLPLD
+470 AASDADDAAQLPLS
-484 ANQTAQRD
+484 ANRTALQD
-492 VQALLTST
+492 VQTLLNST
-500 ANIDKLIADCD
+500 QNIDQMIADCD
-511 VQIAEAKEDIAN
+511 VQIAKAKEDIAK
-523 ANSTKTIYVWSDNA
+523 ANSTNTIYVWSNQA
-537 YYDFVTGTWYP
+537 YLLNGRWYP

-557 GEDTAEALH
+557 GEDTAELH

>member
-1 MQRITK
+1 
-7 RDEATLSG
+7 
-15 SGRENRVKHN
+15 
-25 IYIITII
+25 
-32 HLNFEIMKKKLMMVA
+32 MKKKLMMVA

-133 RDIAEA
+133 RDIAKA
-139 QRDQKNAEMDIITNQ
+139 QKAQKDAEMAIITNQ
-154 DQWINSTL
+154 DQWINNTL
-162 WSNYSNASD
+162 WWNYSDASD

-206 EKNQFIARQT
+206 EKNQYIARQT

-235 EKKIETLRV
+235 EKKFETLRV
-244 EYTELTAAKGKTE
+244 EQTELTAAKGKTA

-285 SDLAKVGSELTSVR
+285 SDLAKVGAELTYIE

-347 QDKIKYIKE
+347 QNKIKYIKE
-356 KIVGVP
+356 NIVGVP
-362 SDTDKG
+362 SDTDKC

-406 EIDALQPDIE
+406 EIEALQPDIE
-416 RADEALVA
+416 RADEALEA
-424 AKEKLAEAEADFK
+424 AKKELAEAEAEFK

-470 AASDADDAAQLPLD
+470 AASDADDAAQLPLS
-484 ANQTAQRD
+484 ANQTALQD
-492 VQALLTST
+492 VQTLLNST
-500 ANIDKLIADCD
+500 QNIDQMIADCD
-511 VQIAEAKEDIAN
+511 VQIAKAKEDIAK
-523 ANSTKTIYVWSDNA
+523 ANSTNTIYVWSNQA
-537 YYDFVTGTWYP
+537 YLLNGRWYP

>member
-1 MQRITK
+1 
-7 RDEATLSG
+7 
-15 SGRENRVKHN
+15 
-25 IYIITII
+25 
-32 HLNFEIMKKKLMMVA
+32 MKKKLMMVA

-62 ESASVEAVRNAKAE
+62 ESASVTAVRNAKAE

-133 RDIAEA
+133 RDIAQA
-139 QRDQKNAEMDIITNQ
+139 QRDQKDAEMAIITNQ
-154 DQWINSTL
+154 DRWINNTL
-162 WSNYSNASD
+162 WNNYSNASSL
-171 KLISLNGQL
+171 LINLNSEL

-206 EKNQFIARQT
+206 EKNQFIAQQT

-235 EKKIETLRV
+235 EKKLQTLRV
-244 EYTELTAAKGKTE
+244 EYTELEAAKGKTA
-257 DAVTAAQA
+257 DTKTAAQA
-265 KFDEAQE
+265 KFDEAQA
-272 KIYAQSGNTDKLS
+272 KICYDNYGNTDKLS
-285 SDLAKVGSELTSVR
+285 SDLAKAGAELTYIE
-299 VEYNNQTYY
+299 VEYGNQ
-308 FSVTT
+308 FFGSFNVTT
-313 SNFVEVGENS
+313 SNSVEVGENS

-347 QDKIKYIKE
+347 QNKIKYIKE
-356 KIVGVP
+356 NIVGVP

-368 IQASGAYTNIEYWA
+368 IQASGAYSSIEYWA
-382 AQKKQKEAEKAAATT
+382 AQKKQKEADKAAATT

-406 EIDALQPDIE
+406 EIEALQPDIE
-416 RADEALVA
+416 RADEALEA
-424 AKEKLAEAEADFK
+424 AKEELAEAEAEFK

-470 AASDADDAAQLPLD
+470 AASDADDAAQLPLS
-484 ANQTAQRD
+484 ANQTAQQD
-492 VQALLTST
+492 VRTLLSST
-500 ANIDKLIADCD
+500 ANVDELIADCD
-511 VQIAEAKEDIAN
+511 VQIANAKEDIAN
-523 ANSTKTIYVWSDNA
+523 ANSTKTIYVWSNNA
-537 YYDFVTGTWYP
+537 YYDSVTGRWYP
-548 GYVVDQNNI
+548 GYVVNGSAN
-557 GEDTAEALH
+557 DTAEALH

>member
-1 MQRITK
+1 
-7 RDEATLSG
+7 
-15 SGRENRVKHN
+15 
-25 IYIITII
+25 
-32 HLNFEIMKKKLMMVA
+32 MKKKLMMVA

-133 RDIAEA
+133 RDIAQA
-139 QRDQKNAEMDIITNQ
+139 QRDQKDAEMDIITNQ
-154 DQWINSTL
+154 DQWINNTL
-162 WSNYSNASD
+162 WNNYSNASSL
-171 KLISLNGQL
+171 LINLNSEL

-191 AGVVSAQKA
+191 AGVVSAQKT

-206 EKNQFIARQT
+206 VKNQIIAQQT
-216 ERKDQLSK
+216 ERKEQLSK

-235 EKKIETLRV
+235 EKKFETLRV
-244 EYTELTAAKGKTE
+244 EQTELTAAKGKTA
-257 DAVTAAQA
+257 DAAKVAQA
-265 KFDEAQE
+265 KFDEAQA
-272 KIYAQSGNTDKLS
+272 KICYDDYGNTDKLS
-285 SDLAKVGSELTSVR
+285 SDLAKVGAELTYIE

-335 LKSQTTSATLAF
+335 LKSETTSATLAF
-347 QDKIKYIKE
+347 QNKIKYIKE
-356 KIVGVP
+356 NIVGVP

-406 EIDALQPDIE
+406 EIEALQPDIE
-416 RADEALVA
+416 RADEAL
-424 AKEKLAEAEADFK
+424 EA
-437 AFQDAVALFANADAK
+437 AVALFANADAK

-470 AASDADDAAQLPLD
+470 AASDADDAAQLPLS
-484 ANQTAQRD
+484 ANQTALQD
-492 VQALLTST
+492 VQTLLNST
-500 ANIDKLIADCD
+500 QNIDQMIADCD
-511 VQIAEAKEDIAN
+511 VQIAKAKEDIAK
-523 ANSTKTIYVWSDNA
+523 ANSTNTIYVWSNQA
-537 YYDFVTGTWYP
+537 YLLNGRWYP